1 METHE
6 IWQAF
11 MSEKCAGCGGHKK
24 PHNAFCV
31 LCYRQLPK
39 LMQHSLWKR
48 FGDGGFEQAY
58 QGSLS
63 WFRLHPLQ
71 GVHRARQKH
80 LFEDAS

>member
-11 MSEKCAGCGGHKK
+11 ISTTCAGCGGRKK
-24 PHNAFCV
+24 ERNAFCL

-48 FGDGGFEQAY
+48 FGDGFENAY

-63 WFRLHPLQ
+63 WFRIHPLQ
-71 GVHRARQKH
+71 GEHRAKQQK
-80 LFEDAS
+80 LFEAS